1 MAKECIEKEAAV
13 KLFNGDNQSKY
24 YQFEVISRL
33 RSIPAADVRENVRGR
48 WIKLSRCD
56 KCSVCGWE
64 TGRYGSV
71 SKFCPD
77 CGAQLLGGAEDD
89 MA

>member
-1 MAKECIEKEAAV
+1 MSAEYIDKEIAV
-13 KLFNGDNQSKY
+13 KGLRMAHDNDGAD
-24 YQFEVISRL
+24 FVAN
-33 RSIPAADVRENVRGR
+33 IPSADVRENVRGR